1 MSIDVLLAG
10 ALGALIVFVLGV
22 LLEWWRRE
30 RERRGLLRLFLAEI
44 NHNEIVIKA
53 IDESGTSLP
62 ESPHLDK
69 LKTETWEENQQAASG
84 LPDELLVDLVS
95 YYQPLEIFRTIQ
107 SLPPADPNRPPR
119 DRPPQGWLEDWF
131 ESLAKTFEPLT
142 DTVNELLGLPKTKH
156 WREAY
161 EQIMLRAQARAKKR
175 IADYLDRPLW
185 GSLFLQAE
193 RWAQRVRR
201 KRLREHSPAPDEP
214 RRGWWHRLLGG

>member
-1 MSIDVLLAG
+1 MSLDVLLGG

-22 LLEWWRRE
+22 LLEWSRRE

-84 LPDELLVDLVS
+84 LPEELLKDLVS
-95 YYQPLEIFRTIQ
+95 YYQPLEIFWTIQ
-107 SLPPADPNRPPR
+107 SLPPADPNRPPPG
-119 DRPPQGWLEDWF
+119 DWLERWL
-131 ESLAKTFEPLT
+131 ESLDRTFEPLR
-142 DTVNELLGLPKTKH
+142 DTINELLGLPKTKD

-175 IADYLDRPLW
+175 IVDYLNRPLW
-185 GSLFLQAE
+185 GALFLQVD
-193 RWAQRVRR
+193 RWAQRLRR
-201 KRLREHSPAPDEP
+201 KPSQNT
-214 RRGWWHRLLGG
+214 

>member
-1 MSIDVLLAG
+1 VEEGVRSLSLDVLLGG

-22 LLEWWRRE
+22 LLEWSRRE
-30 RERRGLLRLFLAEI
+30 RERRGLLRLLLAEI

-69 LKTETWEENQQAASG
+69 LKTETWEENQQKALG
-84 LPDELLVDLVS
+84 LPDELLEALVS

-107 SLPPADPNRPPR
+107 SLPPEDPNRPPR
-119 DRPPQGWLEDWF
+119 DRPPHSWLEEWV
-131 ESLAKTFEPLT
+131 ESLAKTFEPLR
-142 DTVNELLGLPKTKH
+142 DAVNELFGLPETKH

-185 GSLFLQAE
+185 GSLFLQADQ
-193 RWAQRVRR
+193 WAR
-201 KRLREHSPAPDEP
+201 
-214 RRGWWHRLLGG
+214 RLLQRSHHRA